1 VKSRLRWAMKVSVAG
16 LVAWRSYL
24 DVLSVTEDIEA
35 VDIARVM
42 LETGVKS
49 VPVVRDGRSWAS

>member
-1 VKSRLRWAMKVSVAG
+1 MKVSVAG